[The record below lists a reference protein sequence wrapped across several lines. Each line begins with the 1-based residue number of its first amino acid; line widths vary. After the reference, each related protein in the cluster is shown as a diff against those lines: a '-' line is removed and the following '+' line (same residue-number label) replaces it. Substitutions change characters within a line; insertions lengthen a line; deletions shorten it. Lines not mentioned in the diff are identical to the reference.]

1 MGTCAKLS
9 GVLRLPPEHILFGR
23 SEAMAVLRVQLQRV
37 AANHLPVLI
46 HGESGTGKEILVRLI
61 HAWSPWGSGPLLK
74 VNCSALGAGMADELF
89 GPDRSAI
96 GDAFADGSTGT
107 PTAPQGTLFLDE
119 VTETD
124 LALQARLTYALQEGP
139 LCRIGLEDK
148 CLETRLLCT
157 TSRPWGTR

>member
-74 VNCSALGAGMADELF
+74 VNCSALGAGLADELF
-89 GPDRSAI
+89 GPDRRRHRRCLRGRLDRNPNRTARHFVPGRSHGNRPCAA
-96 GDAFADGSTGT
+96 GQADLRAAGGASL
-107 PTAPQGTLFLDE
+107 PDRF
-119 VTETD
+119 
-124 LALQARLTYALQEGP
+124 R
-139 LCRIGLEDK
+139 R
-148 CLETRLLCT
+148 
-157 TSRPWGTR
+157 